1 MLFILLMLLLLLFL
15 IQLLQ
20 ILDVLLQDM
29 KKRVLSLG
37 IHVKVSEAVKNLVC
51 QQGYNPT
58 YGARPLRRAI
68 TSLIEDPLSEALLY
82 GECKQGDTVLVDLD
96 ANGNPFVTN
105 QLDQIVNLSD

>member
-1 MLFILLMLLLLLFL
+1 MFISLMFL
-15 IQLLQ
+15 QLLK

-51 QQGYNPT
+51 EQGYNPT

-68 TSLIEDPLSEALLY
+68 TSLIEDPLSEAFLF
-82 GECKQGDTVLVDLD
+82 GECKPGDTVLIDLD
-96 ANGNPFVTN
+96 ANGHPFVTN
-105 QLDQIVNLSD
+105 QLDNKIVNLSD